1 MAVSFG
7 TLFFRAAQRHEIAS
21 IKDKAYLVAQLLNR
35 GNYEYADRL
44 RGGDTRITI
53 ISPEGYALS
62 DNYGAADLS
71 YYRGD
76 RPEFVQAIADG
87 SGEAVRRSAT
97 FGADTYYYAIKLQ
110 DGNVLRL
117 SRTLSGLREVFTS
130 ILTAMIFVTLI
141 ILASAYL
148 IVRRMTR
155 IIIKPLVEVDFES
168 EEAIS
173 SSALSESLYEELWPY
188 IKKID
193 NQKKEIAKQ
202 MKTLRSR
209 AETIEAIIE
218 NMREG
223 LVILDEKGLVMA
235 INKSALDIFYLPH
248 ENADEVIRKNIQ
260 NVYRDPEFIKGVKE
274 CLKGASV
281 ELSFVRD
288 KRIYNAVLNP
298 VISEEKSL
306 HGSVFEEHCHGAIV
320 FFLDS
325 TEQFNADK
333 QRREFSANVSHELK
347 TPLTTISALSE
358 MMSNGM
364 TKTEDVLGFAHKISK
379 QTQRLIHI
387 IDDIIRLSEFDES
400 KVKKDFTIF
409 DVHELAQSVTT
420 ALQDKAHEKSVTLK
434 LTGESFKLNANNRLL
449 DELMY
454 NLIDNAIKYNKE
466 GGTVTVDLCKENEFC
481 KISVTDTGI
490 GIPKE
495 HQGHV
500 FERFYRV
507 DSSRSKKTGG
517 TGLGLSIVKHIAE
530 HHNGKIVLES
540 VEGAGTT
547 IVCYIAL

>member
-7 TLFFRAAQRHEIAS
+7 ALFFRAVQNREKAS
-21 IKDKAYLVAQLLNR
+21 IKDKAYLVAQLLNVR
-35 GNYEYADRL
+35 EIEYTERL
-44 RGGDTRITI
+44 HGGETRITI
-53 ISPEGYALS
+53 ISSNGFTLLDSHA
-62 DNYGAADLS
+62 GADLGANRS
-71 YYRGD
+71 D
-76 RPEFVQAIADG
+76 RVEFV
-87 SGEAVRRSAT
+87 EAVAFGKSEAIRRSST
-97 FGADTYYYAIKLQ
+97 FGADTYYYAIKL
-110 DGNVLRL
+110 DNGSVVRL
-117 SRTLSGLREVFTS
+117 SRPLSSLGGVFTS
-130 ILTAMIFVTLI
+130 ILPALIGVTLL
-141 ILASAYL
+141 ILALAHF
-148 IVRRMTR
+148 VVHRMTR
-155 IIIKPLVEVDFES
+155 LIIKPLASVDFES

-188 IKKID
+188 IRKID

-235 INKSALDIFYLPH
+235 INKSALDIFYLP
-248 ENADEVIRKNIQ
+248 DEHDVIQKNIKH
-260 NVYRDPEFIKGVKE
+260 VYRDLEFIQGVKK
-274 CLKGASV
+274 CLEGV
-281 ELSFVRD
+281 RLELNITRSE
-288 KRIYNAVLNP
+288 KIYNVFLNP
-298 VISEEKSL
+298 VISQEKNIGAVE
-306 HGSVFEEHCHGAIV
+306 GSCRGAII

-325 TEQFNADK
+325 TEQFNAEK

-364 TKTEDVLGFAHKISK
+364 TKPEDALGFATKISG

-400 KVKKDFTIF
+400 KVDKEFSVF
-409 DVHELAQSVTT
+409 DINELAQSVIV
-420 ALQDKAHEKSVTLK
+420 ALQDKAHEKSVTIN
-434 LTGESFKLNANNRLL
+434 LTGESLKVKGAYRLL

-454 NLIDNAIKYNKE
+454 NLIDNGIKYNKE
-466 GGTVTVDLCKENEFC
+466 GGKVTVDLRKENEFC
-481 KISVTDTGI
+481 KISVADTGI
-490 GIPKE
+490 GISKE
-495 HQGHV
+495 HQSHV

-530 HHNGKIVLES
+530 HHNGKVVLES

-547 IVCYIAL
+547 IVCYIAV